1 MIGRLLRFRGP
12 RRSTILVIGCLASMA
27 LLISCATKAHA
38 LIIDPTIDPFSIAV
52 SPESPT
58 SSDAISINALRLCAF
73 VTSGYWVESIVTLE
87 DNQILL
93 NILSFS
99 PAPERAVFPATQDL
113 HASALL
119 DPLAPGSYE
128 VFATWFLD
136 GVERESTSLSFT
148 VVPEPSSWLLLSLG
162 IAGMVMI
169 RRKLASRA

>member
-1 MIGRLLRFRGP
+1 MRCYR
-12 RRSTILVIGCLASMA
+12 ASSVLIA
-27 LLISCATKAHA
+27 LLIAHASEAHA
-38 LIIDPTIDPFSIAV
+38 LIIDPTIDPFSITV

-73 VTSGYWVESIVTLE
+73 ATSGYWVESIVTLE
-87 DNQILL
+87 DSQILL
-93 NILSFS
+93 SILSFS
-99 PAPERAVFPATQDL
+99 PAPERGTFPAAQDL

-148 VVPEPSSWLLLSLG
+148 VVPEPSSLALLALSLG
-162 IAGMVMI
+162 GVLIG
-169 RRKLASRA
+169 RRGIG